1 MQEAYIVA
9 YGRSAAAKAKQG
21 ALFHERP
28 DDVAA
33 KVLQGV
39 LFHERPDD
47 VAAKVLQGVLKR
59 IDGKFNKNMIEDVI
73 VGTAFPEGLQGQNI
87 ARTIALRTG
96 LSDTVPGQTVNRYC
110 SSGLQTIAIA
120 ANQIMAGQGD
130 ILVAGG
136 VELMS
141 AVPMGGNE
149 PTNNPTLQ
157 YDDIGASYPMGLT
170 AENVA
175 SQFDVSREDQDAYA
189 VRSHQRAYDAQR
201 DGRFKD
207 EIIPIQVNSVEY
219 TNVGPKVHTNI
230 FDQDEFIRPDTTM
243 EALAKLRTVFKA
255 DGTVTAGTSAPLSD
269 GAGFVVLMSGDKV
282 KELGVT
288 PIARFVGYK
297 AVGVDPK
304 IMGIGPAYAI
314 PEVLSLS
321 NLSVEDI
328 DLIELNEAFASQTI
342 ASIKEVGLDISRT
355 NVNGGAIALGH
366 PLGATGAMLTAR
378 LLNEMGRR
386 PDSRYGMVTMC
397 IGVGMGAAAIF
408 EYVR

>member
-39 LFHERPDD
+39 L
-47 VAAKVLQGVLKR
+47 KR
-59 IDGKFNKNMIEDVI
+59 IDGKFNKNIIEDVI

-87 ARTIALRTG
+87 ARTIALRAG

-219 TNVGPKVHTNI
+219 TNAGPKVHTNI

-288 PIARFVGYK
+288 PIARFVGFK

>member
-1 MQEAYIVA
+1 MITMQEAYIVA

-21 ALFHERP
+21 A
-28 DDVAA
+28 
-33 KVLQGV
+33 

-73 VGTAFPEGLQGQNI
+73 VGTAFPEGLQGRNI

-170 AENVA
+170 AENIA

-219 TNVGPKVHTNI
+219 TNAGPKVHTNI

>member
-21 ALFHERP
+21 A
-28 DDVAA
+28 
-33 KVLQGV
+33 

-189 VRSHQRAYDAQR
+189 VRSHQRVYDAQR

-219 TNVGPKVHTNI
+219 TNAGPKVHTNI
-230 FDQDEFIRPDTTM
+230 FYQDEFIRPDTTM

-282 KELGVT
+282 KELDVT

>member
-21 ALFHERP
+21 A
-28 DDVAA
+28 
-33 KVLQGV
+33 

-141 AVPMGGNE
+141 AAPMGGNE

>member
-21 ALFHERP
+21 A
-28 DDVAA
+28 
-33 KVLQGV
+33 

-87 ARTIALRTG
+87 ARTIALRAG

-207 EIIPIQVNSVEY
+207 EIIPIRVNSVEY
-219 TNVGPKVHTNI
+219 TNAGPKVHTNI

-386 PDSRYGMVTMC
+386 PDSRYGMVT
-397 IGVGMGAAAIF
+397 
-408 EYVR
+408 

>member
-1 MQEAYIVA
+1 MITMQEAYIVA

-21 ALFHERP
+21 A
-28 DDVAA
+28 
-33 KVLQGV
+33 

-201 DGRFKD
+201 EGRFKD

-219 TNVGPKVHTNI
+219 TNAGPKVHTNI
-230 FDQDEFIRPDTTM
+230 FDQDEFIRPDTTI

>member
-1 MQEAYIVA
+1 MITMQEAYIVA

-21 ALFHERP
+21 T
-28 DDVAA
+28 
-33 KVLQGV
+33 

-170 AENVA
+170 AENIA

-219 TNVGPKVHTNI
+219 TNAGPKVHTNI

>member
-1 MQEAYIVA
+1 MITMQEAYIVA

-21 ALFHERP
+21 A
-28 DDVAA
+28 
-33 KVLQGV
+33 

-130 ILVAGG
+130 VLVAGG

-170 AENVA
+170 AENIA

-219 TNVGPKVHTNI
+219 TNAGPKVHTNI

>member
-1 MQEAYIVA
+1 MITMQEAYIVA

-21 ALFHERP
+21 A
-28 DDVAA
+28 
-33 KVLQGV
+33 

-201 DGRFKD
+201 DGRFND

-219 TNVGPKVHTNI
+219 TNAGPKVHTNI

-243 EALAKLRTVFKA
+243 DALAKLRTVFKA

-366 PLGATGAMLTAR
+366 PLGATGAMLTAH

>member
-21 ALFHERP
+21 A
-28 DDVAA
+28 
-33 KVLQGV
+33 

-189 VRSHQRAYDAQR
+189 VRSHQRVYDAQR

-219 TNVGPKVHTNI
+219 TNAGPKVHTNI
-230 FDQDEFIRPDTTM
+230 FDQDEFIRPDTMM

-282 KELGVT
+282 KELDVT

>member
-1 MQEAYIVA
+1 MITMQEAYIVA
-9 YGRSAAAKAKQG
+9 YGRSVAAKAKQG
-21 ALFHERP
+21 A
-28 DDVAA
+28 
-33 KVLQGV
+33 

-175 SQFDVSREDQDAYA
+175 SQFDVAREDQDAYA

-219 TNVGPKVHTNI
+219 TNAGPKVHTNI

>member
-1 MQEAYIVA
+1 MQEAYIAA

-21 ALFHERP
+21 A
-28 DDVAA
+28 
-33 KVLQGV
+33 

-87 ARTIALRTG
+87 ARTIALRAG

-157 YDDIGASYPMGLT
+157 YDDIGAPYPMGLT

-201 DGRFKD
+201 DGRFND

-219 TNVGPKVHTNI
+219 TNAGPKVHTNI

>member
-21 ALFHERP
+21 A
-28 DDVAA
+28 
-33 KVLQGV
+33 

-201 DGRFKD
+201 DGRFKN

-219 TNVGPKVHTNI
+219 TNAGPKVHTNI

-355 NVNGGAIALGH
+355 NMNGGAIALGH

>member
-21 ALFHERP
+21 A
-28 DDVAA
+28 
-33 KVLQGV
+33 

-87 ARTIALRTG
+87 ARTIALRAG

-207 EIIPIQVNSVEY
+207 EIIPIRVNSVEY
-219 TNVGPKVHTNI
+219 TNAGPKVHTNI

-366 PLGATGAMLTAR
+366 PLGAAGAMLTAR

>member
-1 MQEAYIVA
+1 MITMQEAYIVA

-21 ALFHERP
+21 A
-28 DDVAA
+28 
-33 KVLQGV
+33 

-201 DGRFKD
+201 DGRFND

-219 TNVGPKVHTNI
+219 TNAGPKVHTNI

-243 EALAKLRTVFKA
+243 DALAKLRTVFKA
-255 DGTVTAGTSAPLSD
+255 DGNVTAGTSAPLSD

-314 PEVLSLS
+314 PEVLSLT

>member
-1 MQEAYIVA
+1 MITMQEAYIVA

-21 ALFHERP
+21 A
-28 DDVAA
+28 
-33 KVLQGV
+33 

-170 AENVA
+170 AENIA

-219 TNVGPKVHTNI
+219 TNAGPKVHTNI

-386 PDSRYGMVTMC
+386 PDSRYGMITMC

>member
-21 ALFHERP
+21 A
-28 DDVAA
+28 
-33 KVLQGV
+33 

-87 ARTIALRTG
+87 ARTIALRAG

-219 TNVGPKVHTNI
+219 TNAGPKVHTNI

-288 PIARFVGYK
+288 PIARFVGFK

-328 DLIELNEAFASQTI
+328 DLIELNEAFASQTV

>member
-1 MQEAYIVA
+1 MITMQEAYIVA

-21 ALFHERP
+21 A
-28 DDVAA
+28 
-33 KVLQGV
+33 

-87 ARTIALRTG
+87 ARTIVLRAG
-96 LSDTVPGQTVNRYC
+96 LSDTVPGQTLNRYC

-207 EIIPIQVNSVEY
+207 EIIPIRVNSVEY
-219 TNVGPKVHTNI
+219 TNAGPKVHTNI

>member
-1 MQEAYIVA
+1 MITMQEAYIVA

-21 ALFHERP
+21 A
-28 DDVAA
+28 
-33 KVLQGV
+33 

-87 ARTIALRTG
+87 ARTIALLTG

-189 VRSHQRAYDAQR
+189 VRSHQRAYEAQR
-201 DGRFKD
+201 DGRFND

-219 TNVGPKVHTNI
+219 TNAGPKVHTNI

-269 GAGFVVLMSGDKV
+269 GAGFVVLMSGDKA

>member
-1 MQEAYIVA
+1 MITMQEAYIVA

-21 ALFHERP
+21 A
-28 DDVAA
+28 
-33 KVLQGV
+33 

-201 DGRFKD
+201 DGRFND

-219 TNVGPKVHTNI
+219 TNAGPKVHTNI
-230 FDQDEFIRPDTTM
+230 FDQGEFIRPDTTM
-243 EALAKLRTVFKA
+243 DALAKLRTVFKA

>member
-1 MQEAYIVA
+1 MITMQEAYIVA

-21 ALFHERP
+21 A
-28 DDVAA
+28 
-33 KVLQGV
+33 

-87 ARTIALRTG
+87 ARTIALRAG

-201 DGRFKD
+201 DGRFND

-219 TNVGPKVHTNI
+219 TNAGPKVHTNI

-255 DGTVTAGTSAPLSD
+255 DDTVTAGTSAPLSD

>member
-21 ALFHERP
+21 A
-28 DDVAA
+28 
-33 KVLQGV
+33 

-170 AENVA
+170 AENIA

-219 TNVGPKVHTNI
+219 TNAGPKVHTNI

-386 PDSRYGMVTMC
+386 SDSRYGMVTMC

>member
-1 MQEAYIVA
+1 MITMQEAYIVA

-21 ALFHERP
+21 A
-28 DDVAA
+28 
-33 KVLQGV
+33 

-170 AENVA
+170 AENIA

-219 TNVGPKVHTNI
+219 TNAGPKVHTNI

-328 DLIELNEAFASQTI
+328 DLIELNEAFASQMI

>member
-1 MQEAYIVA
+1 MITMQEAYIVA

-21 ALFHERP
+21 A
-28 DDVAA
+28 
-33 KVLQGV
+33 

-189 VRSHQRAYDAQR
+189 VRSHQRAYDAQL

-219 TNVGPKVHTNI
+219 TNAGPKVHTNI

-243 EALAKLRTVFKA
+243 DALAKLRTVFKA

>member
-9 YGRSAAAKAKQG
+9 YGRSAAVKAKQG
-21 ALFHERP
+21 A
-28 DDVAA
+28 
-33 KVLQGV
+33 

-87 ARTIALRTG
+87 ARTIALRAG

-207 EIIPIQVNSVEY
+207 EIIPIRVNSVEY
-219 TNVGPKVHTNI
+219 TNAGPKVHTNI

>member
-21 ALFHERP
+21 A
-28 DDVAA
+28 
-33 KVLQGV
+33 

-87 ARTIALRTG
+87 ARTIALRAG

-219 TNVGPKVHTNI
+219 TNAGPKVHTNI
-230 FDQDEFIRPDTTM
+230 FDQDEFIRSDTTM

-288 PIARFVGYK
+288 PIARFVGFK

>member
-21 ALFHERP
+21 ALFHE
-28 DDVAA
+28 
-33 KVLQGV
+33 K
-39 LFHERPDD
+39 PDD

-219 TNVGPKVHTNI
+219 TNARPKVHTNI

-255 DGTVTAGTSAPLSD
+255 DDTVTAGTSAPLSD

>member
-1 MQEAYIVA
+1 MITMQEAYIVA

-21 ALFHERP
+21 A
-28 DDVAA
+28 
-33 KVLQGV
+33 

-87 ARTIALRTG
+87 ARTIALLTG

-189 VRSHQRAYDAQR
+189 VRSHQRAYEAQR
-201 DGRFKD
+201 DGRFND

-219 TNVGPKVHTNI
+219 TNAGPKVHTNI

-366 PLGATGAMLTAR
+366 PLGTTGAMLTAR

>member
-21 ALFHERP
+21 A
-28 DDVAA
+28 
-33 KVLQGV
+33 

-269 GAGFVVLMSGDKV
+269 SAGFVVLMSGDKV

>member
-33 KVLQGV
+33 K
-39 LFHERPDD
+39 
-47 VAAKVLQGVLKR
+47 ALQGVLKR

-87 ARTIALRTG
+87 ARTIALRAG

-207 EIIPIQVNSVEY
+207 EIIPIRVNSVEY
-219 TNVGPKVHTNI
+219 TNAGPKVHTNI

-243 EALAKLRTVFKA
+243 EALAKLHTVFKA

>member
-21 ALFHERP
+21 A
-28 DDVAA
+28 
-33 KVLQGV
+33 

-87 ARTIALRTG
+87 ARTIALRAG

-157 YDDIGASYPMGLT
+157 YDDIGVSYPMGLT

-219 TNVGPKVHTNI
+219 TNAGPKVHTNI

-288 PIARFVGYK
+288 PIARFVGFK

>member
-21 ALFHERP
+21 A
-28 DDVAA
+28 
-33 KVLQGV
+33 

-110 SSGLQTIAIA
+110 SSGLQTIAIV

-201 DGRFKD
+201 DGRFND

-219 TNVGPKVHTNI
+219 TNAGPKVHTNI

-243 EALAKLRTVFKA
+243 DALAKLRTVFKA

>member
-33 KVLQGV
+33 K
-39 LFHERPDD
+39 
-47 VAAKVLQGVLKR
+47 ALQGVLKR

-87 ARTIALRTG
+87 ARTIALRAG

-189 VRSHQRAYDAQR
+189 VRSHQCAYDAQR

-207 EIIPIQVNSVEY
+207 EIIPIRVNSVEY
-219 TNVGPKVHTNI
+219 TNAGPKVHTNI

>member
-21 ALFHERP
+21 A
-28 DDVAA
+28 
-33 KVLQGV
+33 

-201 DGRFKD
+201 DGRFKN

-219 TNVGPKVHTNI
+219 TNAGPKVHTNI

-297 AVGVDPK
+297 EVGVDPK

>member
-21 ALFHERP
+21 A
-28 DDVAA
+28 
-33 KVLQGV
+33 

-87 ARTIALRTG
+87 ARTIALRAG

-219 TNVGPKVHTNI
+219 TNAGPKVHTNI

-269 GAGFVVLMSGDKV
+269 GAGFVVLMSEDKV

-288 PIARFVGYK
+288 PIARFVGFK

>member
-21 ALFHERP
+21 A
-28 DDVAA
+28 
-33 KVLQGV
+33 

-87 ARTIALRTG
+87 ARTIALRAG

>member
-21 ALFHERP
+21 A
-28 DDVAA
+28 
-33 KVLQGV
+33 

-87 ARTIALRTG
+87 ARTIALRAG

-219 TNVGPKVHTNI
+219 TNAGPKVHTNI

-255 DGTVTAGTSAPLSD
+255 DDTVTAGTSAPLSD

-288 PIARFVGYK
+288 PIARFVGFK

>member
-21 ALFHERP
+21 A
-28 DDVAA
+28 
-33 KVLQGV
+33 

-87 ARTIALRTG
+87 ARTIALLTG

-141 AVPMGGNE
+141 PVPMGGNE

-189 VRSHQRAYDAQR
+189 VRSHQRAYEAQR
-201 DGRFKD
+201 DGRFND

-219 TNVGPKVHTNI
+219 TNAGPKVHTNI

>member
-39 LFHERPDD
+39 L
-47 VAAKVLQGVLKR
+47 KR
-59 IDGKFNKNMIEDVI
+59 IDEKFNKNMIEDVI

-189 VRSHQRAYDAQR
+189 VRSHQRAYDAQL

-219 TNVGPKVHTNI
+219 TNAGPKVHTNI
-230 FDQDEFIRPDTTM
+230 FDQDEFIRPDTTI